1 MSRHCFDLTAIRV
14 RVRYF
19 PLTLNLEN
27 YRLDYYNLRLLVVS
41 GTLVFII
48 FFLRVLCTLSKGQ
61 DILRRL
67 FFLFLYGI
75 LCIIYFYMLRLPRLP
90 AKGRNT
96 RK

>member
-41 GTLVFII
+41 GTLV
-48 FFLRVLCTLSKGQ
+48 L
-61 DILRRL
+61 L
-67 FFLFLYGI
+67 FSF
-75 LCIIYFYMLRLPRLP
+75 
-90 AKGRNT
+90 
-96 RK
+96 